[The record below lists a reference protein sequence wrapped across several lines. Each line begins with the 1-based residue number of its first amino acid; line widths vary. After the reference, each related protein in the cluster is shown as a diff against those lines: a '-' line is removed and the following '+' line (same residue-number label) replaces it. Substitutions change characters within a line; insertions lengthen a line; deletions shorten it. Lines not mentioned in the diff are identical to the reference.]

1 MNNQNKH
8 QFNSDIEKAIS
19 IGKRIKDKYYKLKKN
34 LRDDS
39 RLNSTFDNE
48 LYVDGGVVR
57 TRVKV
62 VSNNQ
67 YKINRS

>member
-1 MNNQNKH
+1 MNNQNKY

-34 LRDDS
+34 LRDNS

-48 LYVDGGVVR
+48 LYIDGGVVR
-57 TRVKV
+57 TRTKV
-62 VSNNQ
+62 ISTNQ
-67 YKINRS
+67 SKINRS